1 MDYNI
6 SSTEQRKL
14 HAFIFTLGLVQHLIQ
29 IWLCLYHHRNRNSP
43 PKFPILQAHTNTH
56 THAHT
61 SNEATPSCTVWIRHM
76 TKINFGAKKQDGG
89 KTPRLISLCP
99 VCVFVCVCVRVR
111 VWKAAVVGD
120 CPTTEEV
127 SRKSESIVF
136 LVH

>member
-1 MDYNI
+1 
-6 SSTEQRKL
+6 
-14 HAFIFTLGLVQHLIQ
+14 
-29 IWLCLYHHRNRNSP
+29 
-43 PKFPILQAHTNTH
+43 
-56 THAHT
+56 
-61 SNEATPSCTVWIRHM
+61 M

-99 VCVFVCVCVRVR
+99 VCVFVCVCVCACVCVRVR